1 MDMIGKVRRLRL
13 RKNLSI
19 SEIARTTGLSR
30 PTVRKW
36 LLEDAVTPPRYER
49 VEADTKLSAFKET
62 LVQALKA
69 DSHRPKHARRTGRD
83 LHKQA
88 VAQGYRGSYSRVT
101 DFIRQWRQEQ
111 SRDPSRAF
119 IPLSFELGEAFQFDW
134 SEEGL
139 AVGGVYYRMQ
149 VAHLKLCASRAFWL
163 VAYPSQGHE
172 MLFDAHTRSFSALG
186 GVARR
191 GIYDNMKTAVDKVSK
206 GKGRVVNARFAAM
219 CSHYLFDPDF
229 CNVASGWEKGV
240 VEKNVQDSRRRIWI
254 EAATR
259 RFGSFAELNAW
270 LGERC
275 RSVWADTQHAEHKQ
289 FSVAEML
296 ELERDHLMSMPQPFD
311 GYVERSARV
320 SSTSLVVAVRNRY
333 SVPCEW
339 AGHLVSTRL
348 YPQRVDVVADDHLVA
363 SHSRQFNSGQ
373 TVYDWQHYIDLVQ
386 RKPGAL
392 RNGAP
397 FLDLPAPLLRLRQ
410 MLLRRA
416 GGDRVMAQ
424 VLAVVPKAGLEAVLV
439 AVELVL
445 EGATPNGSVSA
456 EHVHNVLARLNAPKI
471 PEQAETAIHLTQV
484 PKADTAR
491 YDRLR
496 ATQLERSGVHH
507 E

>member
-1 MDMIGKVRRLRL
+1 
-13 RKNLSI
+13 
-19 SEIARTTGLSR
+19 
-30 PTVRKW
+30 
-36 LLEDAVTPPRYER
+36 
-49 VEADTKLSAFKET
+49 
-62 LVQALKA
+62 
-69 DSHRPKHARRTGRD
+69 
-83 LHKQA
+83 
-88 VAQGYRGSYSRVT
+88 
-101 DFIRQWRQEQ
+101 
-111 SRDPSRAF
+111 
-119 IPLSFELGEAFQFDW
+119 
-134 SEEGL
+134 
-139 AVGGVYYRMQ
+139 
-149 VAHLKLCASRAFWL
+149 
-163 VAYPSQGHE
+163 
-172 MLFDAHTRSFSALG
+172 
-186 GVARR
+186 
-191 GIYDNMKTAVDKVSK
+191 
-206 GKGRVVNARFAAM
+206 M

-240 VEKNVQDSRRRIWI
+240 VEKNVQDSRRRIWM
-254 EAATR
+254 EAAAR

-275 RSVWADTQHAEHKQ
+275 RQVWADTQHAEHKQ

-311 GYVERSARV
+311 GYVERTARV

-339 AGHLVSTRL
+339 AGHMVSTRL

-363 SHSRQFNSGQ
+363 SHSRHFNSGQ
-373 TVYDWQHYIDLVQ
+373 TVYDWQHYIELVQ

-410 MLLRRA
+410 MLLRRP

-471 PEQAETAIHLTQV
+471 PEQAETAIQLTHA

-496 ATQLERSGVHH
+496 ATQPDHLGVHH